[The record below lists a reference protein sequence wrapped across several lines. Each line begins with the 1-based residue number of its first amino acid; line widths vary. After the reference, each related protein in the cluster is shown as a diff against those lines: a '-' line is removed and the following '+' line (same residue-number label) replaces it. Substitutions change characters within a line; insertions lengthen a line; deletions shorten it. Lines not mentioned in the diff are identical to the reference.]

1 MPRIRKVLVAN
12 RGEIARR
19 VLRTLR
25 AMSIGSVAVYSDA
38 DAGAPHVAEA
48 DEAVRIGPALSRK
61 SYLAIDRLLDAARI
75 TGADAVHPGYG
86 FLAENADFAARCA
99 EAGLTFIG
107 PSVSAIRA
115 MGSKV
120 ESKRIMAAAGV
131 PVIPGVSGEGLSDE
145 ALAGEAR
152 GLDFPLLVKASAG
165 GGGKGMRVVAGEEG
179 LAGALAAA
187 RREALGA
194 FGDDTLLVER
204 YIERPRHIEIQ
215 VFGDTQGTIVHLC
228 ERECSIQRRYQKV
241 IEEAPSPGVDAALR
255 ARLGA
260 AAVAAAAAIGY
271 VGAGTVEFVLA
282 PDGDFYFLEM
292 NTRLQVEHPVTE
304 EITGL
309 DLVRL
314 QIDVAEGL
322 PIPFRQDD
330 VRIHGHAI
338 EARLY
343 AEDPARGFLP
353 ATGRVLLWEPAP
365 LPGVRYDA
373 GVAAGTEVGIHYDP
387 MLAKVIAHG
396 PSRAEAARRLIG
408 ALERLGVAGVATNR
422 DFLVA
427 VLRHPAFA
435 AGEIDTHFIERHLPP
450 EGRVAARNVVAE
462 RVHAIVAAVY
472 DHETRRRAGGPLPS
486 SIPSGWRN
494 SRWRPQD
501 VTYRLGPET
510 LEVRYVAEPRGRF
523 AVEAGGEKSA
533 VILHQSDATGLAVE
547 IDGIRRRFT
556 VAAAGDVVAV
566 HGPLGTAELVRQ
578 PRFPPG
584 RRDDAVGGCTAPMTG
599 VVRAVHVTA
608 GDRVTKGQV
617 LLVLEAMKMEHE
629 LIAQAAGVVRE
640 VRVEVGQM
648 VDPDAV
654 LVVMAAAEA

>member
-1 MPRIRKVLVAN
+1 VPRIRKVLVAN

-25 AMSIGSVAVYSDA
+25 AMSLDGVAVYSDG

-48 DEAVRIGPALSRK
+48 DEAVRIGPAPSAE
-61 SYLAIDRLLDAARI
+61 SYLAIDRLLDAARA

-99 EAGLTFIG
+99 EAGLIFIG
-107 PSVSAIRA
+107 PTVPAIRA

-131 PVIPGVSGEGLSDE
+131 PVIPGISGSDMTE
-145 ALAGEAR
+145 AAR
-152 GLDFPLLVKASAG
+152 TLGFPLLVKASAG
-165 GGGKGMRVVAGEEG
+165 GGGKGMRVVESEQA

-187 RREALGA
+187 RREALAA
-194 FGDDTLLVER
+194 FSDDTLLVER
-204 YIERPRHIEIQ
+204 CIERPRHIEIQ
-215 VFGDTQGTIVHLC
+215 VFGDTHGTVVHLG

-241 IEEAPSPGVDAALR
+241 IEEAPSPGVDATLR
-255 ARLGA
+255 ERLGA
-260 AAVAAAAAIGY
+260 AAVSAASAIGY

-282 PDGDFYFLEM
+282 PNGEFYFLEM

-304 EITGL
+304 EVTGL

-314 QIDVAEGL
+314 QIEIAEGR
-322 PIPFRQDD
+322 PIPFRQEE
-330 VRIHGHAI
+330 VRSVGHAI

-353 ATGRVLLWEPAP
+353 VTGRLLLWEPAP

-373 GVAAGTEVGIHYDP
+373 GVVAGTEVSIHYDR
-387 MLAKVIAHG
+387 MLAKIIAFG
-396 PSRAEAARRLIG
+396 SSRDGAVRRLTG
-408 ALERLGVAGVATNR
+408 ALERLGVAGVTTNR
-422 DFLVA
+422 DLLLA

-435 AGEIDTHFIERHLPP
+435 AGEIDTHFIDRNLPP
-450 EGRVAARNVVAE
+450 ETRVAPRNAAAE
-462 RVHAIVAAVY
+462 RIHAIVAAL
-472 DHETRRRAGGPLPS
+472 HEHEVRRRVGGPLPP

-494 SRWRPQD
+494 SRWRPQS
-501 VTYRLGPET
+501 VTYRIGDEP
-510 LEVRYVAEPRGRF
+510 LEVRYVAEPAARF
-523 AVEAGGEKSA
+523 AIEAGGQTSA
-533 VILHQSDATGLAVE
+533 AVLHEADAGGVAVE
-547 IDGIRRRFT
+547 IDGVRRRFT
-556 VAAAGDVVAV
+556 VVVAGDVVAV
-566 HGPLGTAELVRQ
+566 HGPLGTSELVRV
-578 PRFPPG
+578 PRFPLA
-584 RRDDAVGGCTAPMTG
+584 RRDDAAGGFVAPMTG
-599 VVRAVHVTA
+599 VVRAVNVA
-608 GDRVTKGQV
+608 VGDRVQKGQV

-629 LIAQAAGVVRE
+629 MVAQADGVVRE

-654 LVVMAAAEA
+654 LVVLAATET